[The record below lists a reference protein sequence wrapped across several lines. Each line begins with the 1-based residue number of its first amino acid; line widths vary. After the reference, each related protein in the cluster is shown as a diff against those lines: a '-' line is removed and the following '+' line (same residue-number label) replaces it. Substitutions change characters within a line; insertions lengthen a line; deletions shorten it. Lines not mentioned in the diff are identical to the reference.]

1 MEKAV
6 KYSDITKKRC
16 GKTVDYNPHFIHIST
31 WSQTGEKLFTAGPP
45 VVYRFY
51 TMKLVTFL
59 ENHQYINFIQDYPEI
74 HSHRNTFSFDYPRN
88 GT

>member
-6 KYSDITKKRC
+6 RNSDVTKKRC

-31 WSQTGEKLFTAGPP
+31 WRRTGEKLFTAGPP

-51 TMKLVTFL
+51 TMKLVTFGF
-59 ENHQYINFIQDYPEI
+59 ENYIVKISHHITVCLKMHFLRELFI
-74 HSHRNTFSFDYPRN
+74 RA

>member
-1 MEKAV
+1 MEKAIRT
-6 KYSDITKKRC
+6 SDITQKRC
-16 GKTVDYNPHFIHIST
+16 GNTVDYNSHFIHIST
-31 WSQTGEKLFTAGPP
+31 WNRTGEKLFTADPP

-59 ENHQYINFIQDYPEI
+59 ENNKYINFIQDYPEI
-74 HSHRNTFSFDYPRN
+74 HSHGNTFSFDYPRN